1 MIFVAQTGGTLS
13 DMWATHERSTPMAI
27 FSFVAILG
35 TILAPVYC
43 GTHLYLIC
51 LAFLSLAQLF
61 HLHSQASSYKRKDGA
76 GLSGFSSSSTAP

>member
-1 MIFVAQTGGTLS
+1 MICVAQTGGTLS

-43 GTHLYLIC
+43 GTHLYLPH
-51 LAFLSLAQLF
+51 FRPLSP
-61 HLHSQASSYKRKDGA
+61 D
-76 GLSGFSSSSTAP
+76 